1 VDLRDP
7 SIQKSTSL
15 PAARRFVP
23 SIWARL
29 FARARAGATVLSPQC
44 LILPR
49 LGDTALTLTAEQ
61 CLGDVERRCGLFWD
75 TVILRTD
82 TRTIRIRGLPR
93 KEARAWERELN
104 TWLNPLR
111 NASLAFLREVLTAA
125 AQRCD
130 QAWAGD
136 HFVRT
141 SEQTAVLSSA
151 TAALA
156 KIPASKWTKWRSDSD
171 HALELH
177 LRSALT
183 HAARRRDAANEHSVH
198 DALNAYKQLF
208 DSIEQHP
215 LTEAQ
220 RRACVIADDNNLV
233 LAGAGTGKTS
243 VVLGRIVYLLESHL
257 AEPAQIL
264 ALAYNRDAAAELAER
279 LRSRLSSRNALGQV
293 AVRTFHAF
301 GSDIIAAVERRKP
314 SISTLAEDNAARNK
328 FVAAAIEQL
337 LVRSDYRRNFFEYGF
352 HHVEPFRSIFDFPS
366 MEAYERALSDRELR
380 TLSGDLVRS
389 TEELHLANWLTLNG
403 VKFRYEARYPVD
415 TSDQQHRAYRP
426 DFTIERPGDRR
437 GPVFLEHFGIDEK
450 GSPPPFFTPVEAER
464 YKASLIWKRALHREY
479 ETTLIETYSYEFR
492 RGTLYGILA
501 ERLQGTG
508 VSLQPR
514 SEAECLEI
522 LRRSHVVTS
531 TALQFAELIPVCR
544 ELDNERDLVARL
556 VALPECDRH
565 RAELLWGLFKPVLS
579 LYERALTDAGEIDFA
594 EMLRRAL
601 RYVRDGSY
609 VSTYQH
615 ILVDEFQDIS
625 DLRASLVKALR
636 DEVPTARLFCVGD
649 DWQSIYRFSGADVSF
664 TSRFAERVGAGSTVA
679 LDRTFRFNNKIG
691 EVASTFVTR
700 NPAQTQKTIT
710 SLRTVSAP
718 AVSLVS
724 TDDTVT
730 ALEEVLAQVGNWGE
744 ARGERYSVRILA
756 RYWRE
761 LEPLHAP
768 AQDYGKKR
776 DLDVLLSTV
785 HAAKGLESDFVI
797 VVGLRQGRSGFPA
810 EKPVDPFREAF
821 LPVPEHFDFAE
832 ERRLFYVALTRARH
846 RVYLLYDERNC
857 SRFVDELI
865 SGGYSVAIDEFRGT
879 P

>member
-1 VDLRDP
+1 
-7 SIQKSTSL
+7 
-15 PAARRFVP
+15 
-23 SIWARL
+23 
-29 FARARAGATVLSPQC
+29 
-44 LILPR
+44 
-49 LGDTALTLTAEQ
+49 
-61 CLGDVERRCGLFWD
+61 LGDVEHRCGLFWD
-75 TVILRTD
+75 SVILRTD
-82 TRTIRIRGLPR
+82 TRTLRIRGLPR
-93 KEARAWERELN
+93 KEARAWARELN
-104 TWLNPLR
+104 TWLDPLR
-111 NASLAFLREVLTAA
+111 NASLASLREVLTEA

-141 SEQTAVLSSA
+141 SEQAAVLTSA
-151 TAALA
+151 TTALS

-183 HAARRRDAANEHSVH
+183 DAVQHRDAANERAVRG
-198 DALNAYKQLF
+198 ALSAHKELF

-264 ALAYNRDAAAELAER
+264 ALAYNRDAAAELDGR
-279 LRSRLSSRNALGQV
+279 VRSRLSSRSKSGRV

-301 GSDIIAAVERRKP
+301 GSDVIAAVEGRKP
-314 SISTLAEDNAARNK
+314 SISTLAEDKAARDK
-328 FVAAAIEQL
+328 FVVASIEQL
-337 LVRSDYRRNFFEYGF
+337 LERPDYRRDFLEYGF
-352 HHVEPFRSIFDFPS
+352 QHVEPFRSVFDFPS
-366 MEAYERALSDRELR
+366 MEAYERSLAGRELR

-389 TEELHLANWLTLNG
+389 TEELRIADWLTLHG
-403 VKFRYEARYPVD
+403 VNFRYEARYPVD
-415 TSDQQHRAYRP
+415 TSDRQHRAYKP
-426 DFTIERPGDRR
+426 DFTIERPGDYR
-437 GPVFLEHFGIDEK
+437 GPAFLEHFGIDEN
-450 GSPPPFFTPVEAER
+450 GSPPPFFTSFEAER
-464 YKASLIWKRALHREY
+464 YKASLVWKRELHEKY
-479 ETTLIETYSYEFR
+479 KTTLIETYSYEFR
-492 RGTLYGILA
+492 RGTVYELLA
-501 ERLQGTG
+501 ERLQGAG
-508 VSLQPR
+508 VALQPR

-522 LRRSHVVTS
+522 LRQSHLVIS
-531 TALQFAELIPVCR
+531 TALQFSELIPVCR
-544 ELDNERDLVARL
+544 ELDNERDVVARL
-556 VALPECDRH
+556 AAVSECDRH
-565 RAELLWGLFKPVLS
+565 RSELLWRLFRPVLS
-579 LYERALTDAGEIDFA
+579 FYESGLTDAGEIDFA

-601 RYVRDGSY
+601 RYIRDGSY

-625 DLRASLVKALR
+625 ELRASLVKALR
-636 DEVPTARLFCVGD
+636 DGVPTARLFCVGD

-664 TSRFAERVGAGSTVA
+664 TSRFAERVGPGSTVA

-718 AVSLVS
+718 AVSLFS
-724 TDDTVT
+724 TDDTVA
-730 ALEEVLAQVGNWGE
+730 ALEEVLAQIGKWGE

-756 RYWRE
+756 RYWLE

-768 AQDYGKKR
+768 AKACGKKH

-797 VVGLRQGRSGFPA
+797 VVGLRRGRNGFPA
-810 EKPVDPFREAF
+810 EKRVDPFREAF
-821 LPVPEHFDFAE
+821 LPVSEGFDFAE

-846 RVYLLYDERNC
+846 RVYLLFDARNC
-857 SRFVDELI
+857 SRFVDELM
-865 SGGYSVAIDEFRGT
+865 SGRYSVAIDEFRDR